1 VQAAELAHDEAERQ
15 AKLCEEREKRLQ
27 QQTGVVARLAA
38 AHANGIAFGDY

>member
-27 QQTGVVARLAA
+27 QTGVVARLAA